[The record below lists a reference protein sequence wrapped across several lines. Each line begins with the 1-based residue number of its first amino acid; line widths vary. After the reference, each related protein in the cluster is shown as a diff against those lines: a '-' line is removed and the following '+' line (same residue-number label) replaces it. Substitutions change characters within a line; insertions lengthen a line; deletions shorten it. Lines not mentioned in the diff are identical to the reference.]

1 MQDVPHA
8 KMSSLVPP
16 RLSGAHSFRLVG
28 VFQAEALL
36 CLSLTPGLLEQFV
49 LTDEEGCTF
58 TLRCNGHLLNAYHGG
73 GVVGYMCLLYTHL
86 LEMVSSLP
94 TSKLPVP

>member
-1 MQDVPHA
+1 M
-8 KMSSLVPP
+8 PP
-16 RLSGAHSFRLVG
+16 SPSGAHSFRLVG
-28 VFQAEALL
+28 VFQTEALL
-36 CLSLTPGLLEQFV
+36 CLSLTPGLLGQFV
-49 LTDEEGCTF
+49 LADEEGSTS
-58 TLRCNGHLLNAYHGG
+58 TLRCRGHLLNAYHGG